1 MTGLRV
7 HYGVCC
13 FELLS
18 LHSFPREFRVIYGV
32 GVCMKEL
39 GRFFESP
46 LKHIGLASI
55 SLSVLVIRVIVIS
68 ASAGCAY
75 SESNMR

>member
-1 MTGLRV
+1 MEYVVLNFYRCILFV
-7 HYGVCC
+7 W
-13 FELLS
+13 
-18 LHSFPREFRVIYGV
+18 EFRVIFGV

-39 GRFFESP
+39 GSFFESP

-68 ASAGCAY
+68 ASVGCAY
-75 SESNMR
+75 SESNVR